1 MTKALPVHLT
11 INKGSVIQQGGRE
24 YRITRIVDVDK
35 VLAKELGSDQ
45 LVLLELGAGAAPD
58 NPPIQSWRKHE
69 LDLES
74 VTASEWEEAERRYK
88 AIEPLLNQRAYRTP
102 QDWEDAAKTAGVSK
116 STIYRWVKDFLNSGV
131 LTELLPR
138 KTQGAPGKSRLK
150 PEVKAV
156 VDDFLQNKF
165 MTLQKPSPALAVREI
180 RRLCSNA
187 GLSPLPSK
195 NAIYRHIDWLDK
207 EERLKKRE
215 GSDVAFQRHAPK
227 LGAIPDAD
235 WPLQTVEM
243 DHTELPVMIVDDE
256 HRMPIKRPWI
266 TLAIDV
272 FSRCCLG
279 MYMSLD
285 APSSMS
291 AGMCV
296 SHAILGKEKWL
307 NRLGLVDLKWPHYGV
322 MDSLHMDNAKEFRGE
337 MLRNASREYNIML
350 KLRPVKT
357 PRYGAHIERLMGTVS
372 EGLKAVKGA
381 TFSGPEEKGEYDA
394 EGNAVMT
401 FAELEKWLA
410 LFFIRYHRDIHRGI
424 GTTPETKWREGL
436 IGTADR
442 PGRGL
447 PPMRSDEEKIRI
459 DFMPFEERTVQDYGV
474 VIDEVQYFSDV
485 LRPWINSLEPG
496 GSKNKRKFLFRRD
509 PRDISVLYFYDPEI
523 KSYFSIPYRDSSL
536 TPVSIWELREA
547 QKRAKEMGMKNYSER
562 AVFELINQQRAI
574 EEESAEKTKKA
585 RRAQQK
591 RKQHSKAREQK
602 KEDLPTVAAHA
613 QAQTE
618 LPPLPLREDKNEDDF
633 YDDDY

>member
-1 MTKALPVHLT
+1 MDKSAPPVHLA
-11 INKGSVIQQGGRE
+11 IQKGSVIQQNGRD
-24 YRITRIVDVDK
+24 YLVTRLVAVDK
-35 VLAKELGSDQ
+35 VLARERGSDH
-45 LVLLELGAGAAPD
+45 LVVLELGASEVTD
-58 NPPIQSWRKHE
+58 NPAIQSRRKHE
-69 LDLES
+69 LDLEAVS
-74 VTASEWEEAERRYK
+74 TSDWEEAERRYK
-88 AIEPLLNQRAYRTP
+88 AIEPLLYRRADRAA
-102 QDWEDAAKTAGVSK
+102 QDWEAAARTAGVGK
-116 STIYRWVKDFLNSGV
+116 STIYRWVKDYQNSGL

-150 PEVKAV
+150 PETKALM
-156 VDDFLQNKF
+156 DDFLQNKF
-165 MTLQKPSPALAVREI
+165 LTLQKPTPAAAVREI

-187 GLSPLPSK
+187 GFLPLPSK
-195 NAIYRHIDWLDK
+195 GTIYRHIEWIDS
-207 EERLKKRE
+207 EERLRKRE
-215 GSDVAFQRHAPK
+215 GRDAAFQRHAPK
-227 LGAIPDAD
+227 IGAIPDTD

-256 HRMPIKRPWI
+256 HRLPIKRPWI

-279 MYMSLD
+279 MYLSLD
-285 APSSMS
+285 TPSSMS

-296 SHAILGKEKWL
+296 SHAILGKSKWL
-307 NRLGLVDLKWPHYGV
+307 NRLGLVDHKWPHYGV

-337 MLRNASREYNIML
+337 MLRNASREYNITL

-372 EGLKAVKGA
+372 EGLKEIKGA
-381 TFSGPEEKGEYDA
+381 TFSGPDEKGEYDA

-436 IGTADR
+436 LGTKDK

-447 PPMRSDEEKIRI
+447 PPIRNDEEKIRI

-474 VIDEVQYFSDV
+474 VIDGVYYYSDV
-485 LRPWINSLEPG
+485 LRPWINSMESG
-496 GSKNKRKFLFRRD
+496 GSNNKRSFLFRRD
-509 PRDISVLYFYDPEI
+509 PRDISVLYFFDPQV
-523 KSYFSIPYRDSSL
+523 KTYLAIPYRDSSL
-536 TPVSIWELREA
+536 PPVSIWELREA
-547 QKRAKEMGMKNYSER
+547 QKRAKEMGMKNYNER
-562 AVFELINQQRAI
+562 AVFELINQQREI
-574 EEESAEKTKKA
+574 EEEAAEKTKKA

-591 RKQHSKAREQK
+591 RKQHTKAREQK
-602 KEDLPTVAAHA
+602 KEDLPTVAAPP
-613 QAQTE
+613 QLE
-618 LPPLPLREDKNEDDF
+618 LPPLPMREDKNDDDF

>member
-1 MTKALPVHLT
+1 
-11 INKGSVIQQGGRE
+11 
-24 YRITRIVDVDK
+24 
-35 VLAKELGSDQ
+35 
-45 LVLLELGAGAAPD
+45 
-58 NPPIQSWRKHE
+58 
-69 LDLES
+69 
-74 VTASEWEEAERRYK
+74 
-88 AIEPLLNQRAYRTP
+88 
-102 QDWEDAAKTAGVSK
+102 
-116 STIYRWVKDFLNSGV
+116 
-131 LTELLPR
+131 
-138 KTQGAPGKSRLK
+138 
-150 PEVKAV
+150 
-156 VDDFLQNKF
+156 
-165 MTLQKPSPALAVREI
+165 
-180 RRLCSNA
+180 
-187 GLSPLPSK
+187 
-195 NAIYRHIDWLDK
+195 
-207 EERLKKRE
+207 
-215 GSDVAFQRHAPK
+215 
-227 LGAIPDAD
+227 
-235 WPLQTVEM
+235 
-243 DHTELPVMIVDDE
+243 MIVDDE

-279 MYMSLD
+279 MYLSLD

-322 MDSLHMDNAKEFRGE
+322 MDSLHMDNAKEFRGD

-372 EGLKAVKGA
+372 EGLKAVKGT

-436 IGTADR
+436 IGTVDR

-447 PPMRSDEEKIRI
+447 PPKRSDDEKIRI

-509 PRDISVLYFYDPEI
+509 PRDISVLYFHDPQL

-536 TPVSIWELREA
+536 PPVSIWELREA
-547 QKRAKEMGMKNYSER
+547 QKRAKEVGMKNYSER

-574 EEESAEKTKKA
+574 EEESAENTKKA

-633 YDDDY
+633 YDEEY

>member
-1 MTKALPVHLT
+1 MTKAVPVHLT

-24 YRITRIVDVDK
+24 YRITRILDVDK

-45 LVLLELGAGAAPD
+45 LVLLELGAGATPD

-74 VTASEWEEAERRYK
+74 VTTSEWEEAERRYK
-88 AIEPLLNQRAYRTP
+88 AIEPLLNQRAHRMP

-165 MTLQKPSPALAVREI
+165 MTFQKPSPAFAVREI

-215 GSDVAFQRHAPK
+215 GNDAAFQRHAPK

-279 MYMSLD
+279 MYLSLD

-322 MDSLHMDNAKEFRGE
+322 MDSLHMDNAKEFRGD

-372 EGLKAVKGA
+372 EGLKAVKGT

-436 IGTADR
+436 VGTKDR

-447 PPMRSDEEKIRI
+447 PPKRSDEEKIRI

-536 TPVSIWELREA
+536 PPVSIWELREA

-591 RKQHSKAREQK
+591 RKQHSKARQQK
-602 KEDLPTVAAHA
+602 KEDLPTVAAQA

-618 LPPLPLREDKNEDDF
+618 LPPLPLREDTNEDDF

>member
-1 MTKALPVHLT
+1 MTKPVPVHLT
-11 INKGSVIQQGGRE
+11 INRGSVIQQGGRE

-58 NPPIQSWRKHE
+58 NPPIKSWRKHE

-88 AIEPLLNQRAYRTP
+88 AIEPLLNPRAHRTP
-102 QDWEDAAKTAGVSK
+102 QDWQDAATTAGVSK

-131 LTELLPR
+131 LTELLPN
-138 KTQGAPGKSRLK
+138 KNQGAPGKSRLK
-150 PEVKAV
+150 PEVKAI

-165 MTLQKPSPALAVREI
+165 MSLQKPSPALAVREI

-195 NAIYRHIDWLDK
+195 NAIGRHIEWLDK
-207 EERLKKRE
+207 EERLRKRE
-215 GSDVAFQRHAPK
+215 GSDAAFQRHAPK

-256 HRMPIKRPWI
+256 YRLPIKRPWI

-279 MYMSLD
+279 MYLSLD

-322 MDSLHMDNAKEFRGE
+322 MDSLHMDNAKEFRGD

-381 TFSGPEEKGEYDA
+381 TFSGPQEKGEYDA

-436 IGTADR
+436 IGTADK

-509 PRDISVLYFYDPEI
+509 PRDISVLYFHDPQL

-536 TPVSIWELREA
+536 PPVSIWELREA
-547 QKRAKEMGMKNYSER
+547 QMRAKEMGMKNYSER

-602 KEDLPTVAAHA
+602 KEDLPAVALHA
-613 QAQTE
+613 KTQTE
-618 LPPLPLREDKNEDDF
+618 LPPLPLREDTNEDDF
-633 YDDDY
+633 YDEEY